1 MVLAVVAGALI
12 VLGTLWETFE
22 TIILPRRVSRRLRLT
37 VLVYRVIWI
46 PWRGIA
52 HLFRKANRRETFL
65 SFFGPLSLLILFS
78 FWAVSII
85 FGFGLIYY
93 GVTKGLPGAPSFAT
107 RMYLSGTTMFTLG
120 LGDVVPH
127 TWTERVLVV
136 VESGIGFGFLALVL
150 SYLPVI
156 YQAFSR
162 REVHIVLLDARAG
175 SPPTAAELLRRHS
188 GPQGGQALEK
198 LLADWELSA
207 AEILESHVSYPAVAY
222 FRSQHNNESWLAAL
236 TAILDSTALLL
247 TSVDG
252 ACVRQA
258 RLTFAICRH
267 AVVDL
272 AQVFN
277 AAPRGIAADRLPR
290 AEFERMRT
298 VLAGA
303 GFSLRSADADCKKLN
318 ELREMYEPY
327 VHALSEFLYMPLPPW
342 ILAKEITDNWRTT
355 AWGRITGF
363 SVAREEPDSHHD

>member
-12 VLGTLWETFE
+12 ITGTLWETFE

-37 VLVYRVIWI
+37 VLVYRMIWL
-46 PWRGIA
+46 PWRAIA
-52 HLFRKANRRETFL
+52 HRFRKANSRETFL

-93 GVTKGLPGAPSFAT
+93 GAARGTVGAPSFAT

-188 GPQGGQALEK
+188 GTQGSADLEK

-222 FRSQHNNESWLAAL
+222 FRSQHNNESWLAAM
-236 TAILDSTALLL
+236 TAILDTTALLL

-252 ACVRQA
+252 PCVRQA

-277 AAPRGIAADRLPR
+277 AVPRRVATDRLPR
-290 AEFERMRT
+290 AEFERMRA
-298 VLAGA
+298 VLTAA
-303 GFSLRSADADCKKLN
+303 GFSIRSTDADCKKLI

-327 VHALSEFLYMPLPPW
+327 LHGLSEFLYMPLPPW

-363 SVAREEPDSHHD
+363 SAAREEPDAHHD